1 MPEIEVQSRKAIAEF
16 LPRAIESALFSYEQ
30 FSLDHSTS
38 NESLQS
44 KDFKAHHDACK
55 VAIAHIEL
63 LIKLAKW
70 ADLPNPQ
77 LEDEDKNRLLQG
89 IIENGNASLG
99 RE

>member
-1 MPEIEVQSRKAIAEF
+1 MPEIEVRSREAIAKF
-16 LPRAIESALFSYEQ
+16 LPAAIESALASYEQ
-30 FSLDHSTS
+30 FSFDQSTK
-38 NESLQS
+38 NETPQS

-70 ADLPNPQ
+70 ADLPDPKLKNA
-77 LEDEDKNRLLQG
+77 DKQAMLAS
-89 IIENGNASLG
+89 IIGSAGAELG

>member
-1 MPEIEVQSRKAIAEF
+1 MPEIEVRSREAIAEF

-63 LIKLAKW
+63 LIKLAQW
-70 ADLPNPQ
+70 ADLPDPK
-77 LEDEDKNRLLQG
+77 LEDEDKQRLLQNL
-89 IIENGNASLG
+89 IESSKTELG